1 MNILY
6 NRGGNMKSEK
16 KILFAFLLNL
26 TFSIFEFV
34 GGAIT
39 GSVAIV
45 SDAIHDLGDAGSL
58 GISYFLEKK
67 SKEKSNE
74 IYTYGYGR
82 YSVLGALITNLILLV
97 GSGIVIYNAVY
108 RILHPIEIDYDGII
122 VFAVVGVLVNFF
134 AARLTHEG
142 HSINQKAVNLHM
154 IEDVLGWIVVLVGA
168 VVMRF
173 TSWTIIDPLMSI
185 GVAIFIL
192 VNVAK
197 NLKEICEI
205 FLEKIPNGISVEKI
219 REHIS
224 EMEGVLDV
232 HHIHIWSMDGCYG
245 YATMHIVSDEEPHEI
260 KQRVKAKLREQ
271 GIVHTTIEL
280 ESTKEF
286 LHKKEY
292 HLESYE
298 HLGHC
303 HHHHH
308 H

>member
-1 MNILY
+1 
-6 NRGGNMKSEK
+6 MKSEK

-26 TFSIFEFV
+26 AFSIFEFV

-97 GSGIVIYNAVY
+97 GSGVVIYNAIHRV
-108 RILHPIEIDYDGII
+108 LCPVEIDYDGII
-122 VFAVVGVLVNFF
+122 VFAIVGVLVNLL
-134 AARLTHEG
+134 AAHLTHEG

-154 IEDVLGWIVVLVGA
+154 VEDVLGWLVVLIGA

-173 TSWTIIDPLMSI
+173 TDLAIIDPLMSI

-192 VNVAK
+192 ANVAK

-205 FLEKIPNGISVEKI
+205 FLEKIPNGVSVEDI
-219 REHIS
+219 REHIL
-224 EMEGVLDV
+224 EMSGIVDV
-232 HHIHIWSMDGCYG
+232 HHIHIWSMDGRYG
-245 YATMHIVSDEEPHEI
+245 YATMHVVTDEDPHEV
-260 KQRVKAKLREQ
+260 KERVKAELGNY
-271 GIVHTTIEL
+271 GIVHVTIEL
-280 ESTKEF
+280 ETTTEF
-286 LHKKEY
+286 VHKSKH

>member
-6 NRGGNMKSEK
+6 NRGEKMKSEK

-26 TFSIFEFV
+26 GFAIFEFI

-97 GSGIVIYNAVY
+97 GSGIVIYNAIN
-108 RILHPIEIDYDGII
+108 RILNPVEIHYDGII
-122 VFAVVGVLVNFF
+122 LFAIVGVVVNFV
-134 AARLTHEG
+134 AAKLTHEG
-142 HSINQKAVNLHM
+142 DSLNQKAVNLHM
-154 IEDVLGWIVVLVGA
+154 IEDVLGWLVVLIGA
-168 VVMRF
+168 IVMRF
-173 TSWTIIDPLMSI
+173 TDWAIIDPLMSI

-205 FLEKIPNGISVEKI
+205 LLEKIPNGISVEEI

-224 EMEGVLDV
+224 GIEGILDV
-232 HHIHIWSMDGCYG
+232 HHIHIWSMDGCSG
-245 YATMHIVSDEEPHEI
+245 YATMHVVTDAEAHTI
-260 KQRVKAKLREQ
+260 KELVKAELKEH
-271 GIVHTTIEL
+271 GIVHTTVEL
-280 ESTKEF
+280 ETTEEF
-286 LHKKEY
+286 EHKKE
-292 HLESYE
+292 HHHHSYE

>member
-1 MNILY
+1 MDILY
-6 NRGGNMKSEK
+6 NRGENMKSEK

-26 TFSIFEFV
+26 GFAIFEFI

-97 GSGIVIYNAVY
+97 GSRIVIYNAIH
-108 RILHPIEIDYDGII
+108 RIMKPVVIDYDGII
-122 VFAVVGVLVNFF
+122 LFAIVGVVVNLV

-142 HSINQKAVNLHM
+142 DSINQKAVNLHM
-154 IEDVLGWIVVLVGA
+154 IEDVLGWLVVLVGA

-173 TSWTIIDPLMSI
+173 TDWAIIDPLMSI
-185 GVAIFIL
+185 GVAVFIL
-192 VNVAK
+192 VNVAI

-205 FLEKIPNGISVEKI
+205 FLEKIPNGVSVEEI

-224 EMEGVLDV
+224 KMEGILDV
-232 HHIHIWSMDGCYG
+232 HHIHVWSMDGCHG
-245 YATMHIVSDEEPHEI
+245 YATMHVVTDEEPHEI
-260 KQRVKAKLREQ
+260 KELVKAELKGH
-271 GIVHTTIEL
+271 GIVHATIEL
-280 ESTKEF
+280 ETTEEF
-286 LHKKEY
+286 EHKKEY

>member
-1 MNILY
+1 ME
-6 NRGGNMKSEK
+6 SEK

-26 TFSIFEFV
+26 AFSVFEFI
-34 GGAIT
+34 GGTIT
-39 GSVAIV
+39 GSIAIM

-97 GSGIVIYNAVY
+97 GSGIVFYNAIA
-108 RILHPIEIDYDGII
+108 RIFHPVEMNYDGILL
-122 VFAVVGVLVNFF
+122 FAVAGVVINFL
-134 AARLTHEG
+134 AAYLTHEG

-154 IEDVLGWIVVLVGA
+154 VEDVLGWLVVLIGA

-173 TSWTIIDPLMSI
+173 TEWSILDPIMSI
-185 GVAIFIL
+185 GVAAFIL
-192 VNVAK
+192 VHVIK
-197 NLKEICEI
+197 HLKEICEI
-205 FLEKIPNGISVEKI
+205 FLEKIPNGVSVEEI

-224 EMEGVLDV
+224 KMEGVLDV
-232 HHIHIWSMDGCYG
+232 HHIHIWSMDGCHG
-245 YATMHIVSDEEPHEI
+245 YATMHVVSDEEPHEI
-260 KQRVKAKLREQ
+260 KECVKGELRRH
-271 GIVHTTIEL
+271 GIVHATIEL
-280 ESTKEF
+280 ESLQEF
-286 LHKKEY
+286 LHKREF

-308 H
+308 Q

>member
-1 MNILY
+1 
-6 NRGGNMKSEK
+6 MKSEK
-16 KILFAFLLNL
+16 KILVAFLLNL
-26 TFSIFEFV
+26 AFSIFEFV

-58 GISYFLEKK
+58 GVSYFLEKK

-82 YSVLGALITNLILLV
+82 YSVLGALITNLILLA
-97 GSGIVIYNAVY
+97 GSGIVIYNAID
-108 RILHPIEIDYDGII
+108 RILHPVEMHYDGII
-122 VFAVVGVLVNFF
+122 IFAVVGVLVNLL
-134 AARLTHEG
+134 AASLTHEG
-142 HSINQKAVNLHM
+142 HSLNQKAVNLHM
-154 IEDVLGWIVVLVGA
+154 IEDVLGWLVVLVGA
-168 VVMRF
+168 VIMRF
-173 TSWTIIDPLMSI
+173 TDWAILDPLMSI
-185 GVAIFIL
+185 GMAIFIL
-192 VNVAK
+192 ANVTK

-205 FLEKIPNGISVEKI
+205 FLEKIPNGISVEEI

-224 EMEGVLDV
+224 EMNGVLDV
-232 HHIHIWSMDGCYG
+232 HHIHIWSMDGYHG
-245 YATMHIVSDEEPHEI
+245 YATMHVVTDEEPHQVKE
-260 KQRVKAKLREQ
+260 RVKAELKKH

-280 ESTKEF
+280 ETSTEF
-286 LHKKEY
+286 LHKRKY

>member
-1 MNILY
+1 MY
-6 NRGGNMKSEK
+6 NRGESMKSEK

-26 TFSIFEFV
+26 AFAIIEFI

-45 SDAIHDLGDAGSL
+45 SDAIHDIGDAGSL

-82 YSVLGALITNLILLV
+82 YSVLGGFITNIILLV
-97 GSGIVIYNAVY
+97 GSGIVIYNAIQ
-108 RILHPIEIDYDGII
+108 RILNPIEIDYNGII
-122 VFAVVGVLVNFF
+122 LFAVVGVVVNFL

-142 HSINQKAVNLHM
+142 DSINQKAVNLHM
-154 IEDVLGWIVVLVGA
+154 IEDVLGWIVVLIGA

-173 TSWTIIDPLMSI
+173 TDWAILDPIMSI
-185 GVAIFIL
+185 AVATFIL

-197 NLKEICEI
+197 NLKEIFEI
-205 FLEKIPNGISVEKI
+205 FLEKIPNGVSIEEI
-219 REHIS
+219 REHML
-224 EMEGVLDV
+224 EMEGIEDV
-232 HHIHIWSMDGCYG
+232 HHIHLWSMDGYHG
-245 YATMHIVSDEEPHEI
+245 YATMHVVSDQDPHTVKE
-260 KQRVKAKLREQ
+260 RVKAELKEHR
-271 GIVHTTIEL
+271 IVHATIEL
-280 ESTKEF
+280 ETTEEF
-286 LHKKEY
+286 AHERE
-292 HLESYE
+292 HHRESYE
-298 HLGHC
+298 HIGHC

>member
-1 MNILY
+1 
-6 NRGGNMKSEK
+6 MKSEK
-16 KILFAFLLNL
+16 KILFALLLNL

-97 GSGIVIYNAVY
+97 GSGIVIYNAVH
-108 RILHPIEIDYDGII
+108 RILHPIGIDYDGII

-154 IEDVLGWIVVLVGA
+154 IEDVLGWLVVLVGA

-232 HHIHIWSMDGCYG
+232 HHIHIWSMDGQSA
-245 YATMHIVSDEEPHEI
+245 YATMHIVTDADAHEI
-260 KQRVKAKLREQ
+260 KHKIREELAEHH
-271 GIVHTTIEL
+271 IVHATLEL
-280 ESTKEF
+280 ES
-286 LHKKEY
+286 
-292 HLESYE
+292 SQE
-298 HLGHC
+298 HCHGKDCDIKINTHAG

-308 H
+308 HHH